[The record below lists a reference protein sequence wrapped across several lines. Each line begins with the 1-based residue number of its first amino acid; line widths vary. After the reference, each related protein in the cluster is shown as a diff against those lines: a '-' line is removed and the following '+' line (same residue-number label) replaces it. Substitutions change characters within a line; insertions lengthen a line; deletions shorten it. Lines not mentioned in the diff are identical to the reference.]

1 VRVPLSWL
9 RALLPGLTASADEI
23 GAALVR
29 QGLEL
34 EQIHRIGGDVRGV
47 VVGRVL
53 DIEELTGL
61 KKPIRY
67 CHVDI
72 GTRVHEVI
80 CGATNFA
87 VGDFIA
93 FATPGGLLPGDFHI
107 TSRQT
112 YGHTSDGMICSP
124 RELGLS
130 DEHSGIL
137 VLPPDSPLG
146 ADVVELLELRDDV
159 LDIAV
164 TPDRGYALSMRGMA
178 REVAAAFGLA
188 YDDTGVVAVPELSA
202 GHPVRIDDL
211 DGCDRYVARTVTGLD
226 PTAPSPTWLQRRL
239 TLAGMRP
246 ISLAVDV
253 TNHVLLELGQPLHAF
268 DLAKLSGP
276 IVVRR
281 AKPGERLATLDGQ
294 DRTLDVED
302 LVIADDSGPVALAGV
317 MGGTATEV
325 DATTTS
331 VLIESARFMPV
342 PIARAARRHKLP
354 SEASKRFERGVDP
367 ALAPVAADAAVRL
380 LTELGGGTDA
390 GGTDVDEHL
399 EPAVLRLPLDLPG
412 RLAGRAY
419 EADVVRRRLIDVGCE
434 IEGAVDGEEV
444 LRVVPPSWRPDLV
457 GAAEL
462 VEEVWR
468 LEGYDTIPVELPA
481 APAGRGLTPGQRL
494 RRTASRALAASGLLE
509 VVLPPFVSEESLE
522 ALGGGM
528 TPPRLVN
535 PLAETEALLRPSL
548 LPGLLAAVQRNVAR
562 GLSDVALFETGL
574 VFPTPG
580 SCAADA
586 PGVAG
591 RPSADEVAA
600 LDAALPAQPRHAGV
614 VMAGT
619 RQGRPVDW
627 ADAVEA
633 VLALGRALR
642 LTLAVQRIEW
652 GPFHP
657 GRSAEILLDGR
668 RVGLAGELH
677 PRVTS
682 ALSVPARTVAA
693 ECNLDL
699 LVSTA
704 EAAGP
709 VPAPVISAYPAASVD
724 VALVVD
730 ADVQAADVE
739 HALRD
744 GAGALLEGLRL
755 FDVYVGPQVGEGSRS
770 LAFSLRLRAPDRT
783 LTDAEVLA
791 ARDAAVAEAA
801 ARHGA
806 VLRSA

>member
-1 VRVPLSWL
+1 VSWL
-9 RALLPGLTASADEI
+9 RTLLPDLTATADEI
-23 GAALVR
+23 AAALLRVGFEVEHVDR
-29 QGLEL
+29 VGD
-34 EQIHRIGGDVRGV
+34 DVRGV

-53 DIEELTGL
+53 DIEELSGL

-72 GTRVHEVI
+72 GSRVHEVI

-87 VGDFIA
+87 VDDRVA

-107 TSRQT
+107 TSRKT
-112 YGHTSDGMICSP
+112 YGHVSDGMICSA

-137 VLPPDSPLG
+137 VLPPDTPLG
-146 ADVVELLELRDDV
+146 ADVVELLDLRDEV

-178 REVAAAFGLA
+178 REVAAALGLSFTDPA
-188 YDDTGVVAVPELSA
+188 ARALAAVGP
-202 GHPVRIDDL
+202 GHPVRIDDV

-268 DLAKLSGP
+268 DLAKLRGD

-294 DRTLDVED
+294 DRELDPED
-302 LVIADDSGPVALAGV
+302 LVIADDTGPVALAGV
-317 MGGTATEV
+317 MGGAATEV
-325 DATTTS
+325 DGTTSS
-331 VLIESARFMPV
+331 VLIESAHFLPV
-342 PIARAARRHKLP
+342 PIARAARRHRLP
-354 SEASKRFERGVDP
+354 SEASKRFERAVDP
-367 ALAPVAADAAVRL
+367 ELAPIAAQAAVDL
-380 LTELGGGTDA
+380 LMQLGGAVAG
-390 GGTDVDEHL
+390 GGTDVDEHV
-399 EPAVLRLPLDLPG
+399 PPSVLRLPVDLPS
-412 RLAGRAY
+412 RLAGRSY
-419 EADVVRRRLIDVGCE
+419 EPAVVRQRLADVGCVV
-434 IEGAVDGEEV
+434 EGVDV
-444 LRVVPPSWRPDLV
+444 LSVTPPSWRPDLI

-468 LEGYDTIPVELPA
+468 LEGYDSIPVELPT
-481 APAGRGLTPGQRL
+481 APAGRGLTAGQRL
-494 RRTASRALAASGLLE
+494 RRTASRALASAGLIE
-509 VVLPPFVSEESLE
+509 VVLPPFVSEEVLE

-548 LPGLLAAVQRNVAR
+548 LPGLFAAVHRNVTR
-562 GLSDVALFETGL
+562 GLSDVALFEVGV

-580 SCAADA
+580 TPAGSA
-586 PGVAG
+586 PGVHG
-591 RPSADEVAA
+591 RPTDDELAA
-600 LDAALPAQPRHAGV
+600 LDASLPAQPRHAAV
-614 VMAGT
+614 ALAGR
-619 RQGRPVDW
+619 RQGRDVDW

-633 VLALGRALR
+633 VLAVGHALR
-642 LTLAVQRIEW
+642 LPLGTRRVEW

-657 GRSAEILLDGR
+657 GRCAELVLDGR
-668 RVGLAGELH
+668 RIGLAGELH

-682 ALSVPARTVAA
+682 RLGLPPRTVAA
-693 ECNLDL
+693 ECNLDM
-699 LVSTA
+699 LVASA

-709 VPAPVISAYPAASVD
+709 VPAPLISAYPPASVD
-724 VALVVD
+724 VAVVVA

-739 HALRD
+739 QALRD
-744 GAGALLEGLRL
+744 GAGELLEAIRL
-755 FDVYVGPQVGEGSRS
+755 FDVYVGPQVGEGRRS
-770 LAFSLRLRAPDRT
+770 LAYSLRLRAAGRT
-783 LTDAEVLA
+783 LTDADVLSV
-791 ARDAAVAEAA
+791 RDAAVAEAGR
-801 ARHGA
+801 RHGA
-806 VLRSA
+806 ELRGA